1 MRIVATRVFLLP
13 VVMRVP
19 LKFGP
24 ETVTS
29 VTCARVSVDVAD
41 EQGRRATGWGETPLS
56 VTWVWPSS
64 LAYADRLERMLEFT
78 RRVARELPR
87 CNFEGHAL
95 EIGRDFQEEVLPGL
109 LESFDEEHAGAEPM
123 PWLAA
128 LVCYSAFDLAA
139 HDALG
144 WLVDRPVFQTLGRA
158 YLKRDLADLIEDQP
172 AFRGKYPADF
182 LVKPPRQQLAAWH
195 LVGGLDPLEPED
207 LTSPPPQDG
216 YPVLLR
222 DWIATDGLKCLKV
235 KLRGNDAD
243 WDYHRLVKVG
253 QIGQEAGVEWLTADF
268 NCTVRDP
275 VYVND
280 ILDRLQVEHPRAH
293 QMILYV
299 EQPFPYE
306 LEKDRIDVRGLAAR
320 KPLFLDESAH
330 DWRHVRLGRD
340 LGWTGVALKTCKTL
354 TGALF
359 SACWAQAHGM
369 SLMVQDL
376 TNPMLAQISHVGL
389 AANVPTILGVE
400 TNGMQFYPDAS
411 APEAAVHPGVFRRR
425 NGQVDLSTIK
435 GPGFGYRLSE
445 IRRELPSSWVEFG
458 S

>member
-1 MRIVATRVFLLP
+1 MD
-13 VVMRVP
+13 VVDKM
-19 LKFGP
+19 G
-24 ETVTS
+24 S
-29 VTCARVSVDVAD
+29 
-41 EQGRRATGWGETPLS
+41 RATGWGETPLS
-56 VTWVWPSS
+56 VTWVWPSI
-64 LAYADRLERMLEFT
+64 LAYAARLERMLEFAQ
-78 RRVARELPR
+78 RLARELTL
-87 CNFEGHAL
+87 CKFEGHAL
-95 EIGRDFQEEVLPGL
+95 EIGRDFQEHVLPGL
-109 LESFDEEHAGAEPM
+109 LEAFNAEHAGAEPM

-128 LVCYSAFDLAA
+128 LLCYSAFDLAA
-139 HDALG
+139 HDAFG
-144 WLVDRPVFQTLGRA
+144 CLVDCPVFQTLGRE
-158 YLKRDLADLIEDQP
+158 YLKRDLADLIEDRP
-172 AFRGKYPADF
+172 AFRGKYPSDF
-182 LVKPPRQQLAAWH
+182 LVKPNREQLEAWH
-195 LVGGLDPLEPED
+195 LVGGLDPLEPAD
-207 LTSPPPQDG
+207 LTSPPPNDG

-243 WDYHRLVKVG
+243 WDYRRLVTVG
-253 QIGQEAGVEWLTADF
+253 RISRETSVEWLTADF

-275 VYVND
+275 AYVNE
-280 ILDRLQVEHPRAH
+280 ILDRLQVEHPRTH

-306 LEKDRIDVRGLAAR
+306 LEKDRIDVRSVAAR

-330 DWRHVRLGRD
+330 DWRHVRLGRE

-359 SACWAQAHGM
+359 SACWAQVHGM

-376 TNPMLAQISHVGL
+376 TNPMLAQISHVSL
-389 AANVPTILGVE
+389 AANVPTIMGVE

-425 NGQVDLSTIK
+425 NGRVDLSTIK